1 MPRHLPAGAR
11 LLYRKLIMI
20 NMCTIKKLCSKP
32 TADIV
37 AQRQLDEARRQLL
50 MYQSQSE
57 YSLSMVRFYEASI
70 KRLTAY
76 VGEQK

>member
-1 MPRHLPAGAR
+1 MLNIDQ
-11 LLYRKLIMI
+11 L
-20 NMCTIKKLCSKP
+20 KKICSKP
-32 TADIV
+32 SADTV